1 MNCESRPVGELL
13 ATIQDERSF
22 HLEKLGP
29 CFSDSSDAGHD
40 FFCRACRR
48 SILGHSRTWSS
59 CLTRR
64 RPGWLSHLDSASPER
79 LIPSGR
85 EPPRHPLHLLHV
97 RPPKRLKTLFQAS
110 TGDETSLLSS
120 GQRGTP
126 HHRPVR

>member
-29 CFSDSSDAGHD
+29 CFSDSPDAGHE

-48 SILGHSRTWSS
+48 SILRHSRTWSS

-79 LIPSGR
+79 LISFWPRAPLGILYIYFVFA
-85 EPPRHPLHLLHV
+85 PPP
-97 RPPKRLKTLFQAS
+97 RLKTLF
-110 TGDETSLLSS
+110 SS
-120 GQRGTP
+120 KPWGRNQP
-126 HHRPVR
+126 

>member
-1 MNCESRPVGELL
+1 VQSRAHDENEPLENRATFNVQGIISPKKRSLWINCESLPVGDLL

-29 CFSDSSDAGHD
+29 CFSDSPDAGHE

-48 SILGHSRTWSS
+48 SILRHSRTWSS

-79 LIPSGR
+79 L
-85 EPPRHPLHLLHV
+85 
-97 RPPKRLKTLFQAS
+97 
-110 TGDETSLLSS
+110 
-120 GQRGTP
+120 
-126 HHRPVR
+126 